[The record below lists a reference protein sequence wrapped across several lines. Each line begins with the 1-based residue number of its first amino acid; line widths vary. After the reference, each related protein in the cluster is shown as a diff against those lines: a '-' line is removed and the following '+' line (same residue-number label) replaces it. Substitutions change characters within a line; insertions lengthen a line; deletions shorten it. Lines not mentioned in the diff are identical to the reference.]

1 MCRRCFTAECFVRH
15 CKPIRG
21 QPLFKNSRLFIFFSF
36 YAKKWEKGGREFRD
50 THTHTH
56 TKQQKEKE
64 KKNRRRWWDKDSHL
78 SERKS
83 SKCCRPVG
91 GNWPDVGRVSNSN
104 ASPSSPLSLLVFFS
118 FLVPIRKFFVSTF
131 ISRFS
136 SNFCPNYL
144 HINLVFLAKI
154 NEAKD
159 KIWKKKASA
168 NRQSRI
174 HLTYDMEMMWKLQMR
189 RE

>member
-21 QPLFKNSRLFIFFSF
+21 QPPFKNSPTIYLFFPSTRKNG
-36 YAKKWEKGGREFRD
+36 KKAVGNLE

-64 KKNRRRWWDKDSHL
+64 KNRRRWWDKDSHL